1 MVEEREDLN
10 ARSIEQALK
19 SPKRTRDP
27 SNKTPAVPA
36 KAAPAGPVVSAAV
49 SNPSPPP
56 KKANAK
62 APPAGKAKTSAKN
75 LTPEQKAKTPC
86 IFFQMPSG
94 CIHGDKCAYS
104 HVKSPPPAKAK
115 NENDPKAKPKPK
127 PKVAA
132 AVAIVAALSSMVTP
146 SQAFGSLEWA
156 ADSGAGR
163 HLASFEALREQ
174 GYHESP
180 AKASR
185 RPREGLAKAENIHNA
200 PVAPCICRLCQ

>member
-1 MVEEREDLN
+1 
-10 ARSIEQALK
+10 
-19 SPKRTRDP
+19 
-27 SNKTPAVPA
+27 
-36 KAAPAGPVVSAAV
+36 
-49 SNPSPPP
+49 
-56 KKANAK
+56 
-62 APPAGKAKTSAKN
+62 
-75 LTPEQKAKTPC
+75 
-86 IFFQMPSG
+86 MPSG

-174 GYHESP
+174 GYHES
-180 AKASR
+180 AFADFANESHENLRFSTGGGHKNFSQSLGFRDQGGLFGDANHFIFNESHCSLN
-185 RPREGLAKAENIHNA
+185 RP
-200 PVAPCICRLCQ
+200 

>member
-75 LTPEQKAKTPC
+75 LTPEQKAKDALYFLP
-86 IFFQMPSG
+86 
-94 CIHGDKCAYS
+94 D
-104 HVKSPPPAKAK
+104 
-115 NENDPKAKPKPK
+115 
-127 PKVAA
+127 
-132 AVAIVAALSSMVTP
+132 AVRVYP
-146 SQAFGSLEWA
+146 W
-156 ADSGAGR
+156 
-163 HLASFEALREQ
+163 
-174 GYHESP
+174 
-180 AKASR
+180 
-185 RPREGLAKAENIHNA
+185 
-200 PVAPCICRLCQ
+200 

>member
-1 MVEEREDLN
+1 MSYERDFNFLWERLQQLLVEEREDLN

-36 KAAPAGPVVSAAV
+36 KAAPAGSVVSAAV
-49 SNPSPPP
+49 SNPSPP

-62 APPAGKAKTSAKN
+62 APPAGKAKTFAKN

-132 AVAIVAALSSMVTP
+132 AVAIVAAFNGDAITGIWFLGM
-146 SQAFGSLEWA
+146 G
-156 ADSGAGR
+156 
-163 HLASFEALREQ
+163 
-174 GYHESP
+174 
-180 AKASR
+180 
-185 RPREGLAKAENIHNA
+185 
-200 PVAPCICRLCQ
+200 CRF